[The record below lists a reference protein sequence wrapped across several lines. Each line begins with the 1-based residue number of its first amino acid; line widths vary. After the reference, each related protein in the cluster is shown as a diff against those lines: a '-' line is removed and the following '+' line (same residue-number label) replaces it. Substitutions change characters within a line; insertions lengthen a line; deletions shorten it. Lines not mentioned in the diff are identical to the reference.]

1 MNVKTDIARR
11 YLFGKKSTNAI
22 NLITGISIG
31 GIAIGTAALILI
43 LSVFNG
49 FRALL
54 SDMFDAFNPD
64 LKITLV
70 EGKSWEVDSIMVQR
84 MRDMGGIKDLS
95 LTLEEIALFEYD
107 GTQKIGTIKGV
118 DDRYQQVTAIDTT
131 ILSGRFE
138 LMSNNINYGVV
149 GLGINNMLGIN
160 HRDAITP
167 ITVYMLKRRQ
177 RGPLDKAFR
186 SKDLYPSGV
195 FSVRSESDNKYVIAS
210 LAFVNRLLNRSGHIS
225 SIEVEVAPDRNVA
238 MVARDLQELI
248 GDDFKIS
255 DRYEQNATFLK
266 IMNIEKWVSY
276 LITCFTLLLIAFNL
290 IGALWMIALDKARDI
305 SILKSIGMTTEDVKG
320 IFMRLGLLITSIGL
334 TIGLGLALLVYWM
347 QKTIGLIQIPDGYMT
362 TAYPIEL
369 SATDFLIVPAT
380 VLLIGLMA
388 VQLPSRVASQQST
401 SLH

>member
-1 MNVKTDIARR
+1 MNVKMDIARR

-70 EGKSWEVDSIMVQR
+70 EGKSWQVDSSMVQR
-84 MRDMGGIKDLS
+84 LRALDGVKDLS

-118 DDRYQQVTAIDTT
+118 DDRYQHVTAIDTT
-131 ILSGRFE
+131 ILSGKFE
-138 LMSNNINYGVV
+138 LAANNINYGVV
-149 GLGINNMLGIN
+149 GLGINNMLGVN
-160 HRDAITP
+160 HRDGLTP
-167 ITVYMLKRRQ
+167 ITVYMLKRKQ

-186 SKDLYPSGV
+186 SKTFYPSGV

-210 LAFVNRLLNRSGHIS
+210 LSFVNRLLNRQGHIS
-225 SIEVEVAPDRNVA
+225 SIEVQASPESSIDKVAASIATV
-238 MVARDLQELI
+238 M
-248 GDDFKIS
+248 GSDFKIS

-305 SILKSIGMTTEDVKG
+305 SILKSMGMTRSDIKG
-320 IFMRLGLLITSIGL
+320 IFMRLGLLITGIGL
-334 TIGLGLALLVYWM
+334 MIGLLLALLIYWL
-347 QKTIGLIQIPDGYMT
+347 QKNVGLIQIPDGYMT

-369 SATDFLIVPAT
+369 SITDFLVVPAT
-380 VLLIGLMA
+380 VIVIGVLA
-388 VQLPSRVASQQST
+388 VLLPSRVASKQST